1 MSQSKVI
8 RAWKDPAYRNSLSSA
23 EQADL
28 PANPAGAIEI
38 PETELGQTAGG
49 KAPHTLADEC
59 GLHISP
65 AHCPGRVRL
74 HSAFRYRSA
83 ETAGRPIH

>member
-1 MSQSKVI
+1 MSRSKVI

-38 PETELGQTAGG
+38 PETQLGQTAGG

-59 GLHISP
+59 GLTYLTCTLS
-65 AHCPGRVRL
+65 
-74 HSAFRYRSA
+74 
-83 ETAGRPIH
+83 RPCSITQCVSLSVC